1 MKPKLIAII
10 GETASGKSSLA
21 LEVAKKYNGEIINA
35 DSWQVYKGMDVGTAK
50 PSREERVEI
59 PHHLIDIISP
69 GADFTAAEYK
79 HLAQK
84 AIKDTTKRG
93 KLPILVGG
101 TGLYIDSVLFNFSFL
116 PPGKEG
122 ERERLNS
129 LSIKQLIKEI
139 KQKEIDLSGID
150 IRNKRRLVRLL
161 ETGGK
166 RPERSKDLRQNTLVI
181 GLKIGRRKLRERIE
195 KRVEIMF
202 RKGLKKEV
210 GELAEEYGWNVE
222 SMKGIGYRELRGYL
236 EGTQSNSET
245 KRKIIKNTLNLA
257 KRQRTWFKKNP
268 HINWVQSNEEA
279 YKLVRDFLK
288 G

>member
-181 GLKIGRRKLRERIE
+181 GLKIGRSKLRERIE